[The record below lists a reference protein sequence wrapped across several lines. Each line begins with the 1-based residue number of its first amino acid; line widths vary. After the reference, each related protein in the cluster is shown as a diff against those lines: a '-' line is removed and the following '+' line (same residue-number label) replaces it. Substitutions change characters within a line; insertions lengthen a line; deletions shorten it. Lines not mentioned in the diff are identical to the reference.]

1 MNTRNENQAEE
12 RQPLQLR
19 WYCLSAN
26 GMATLALDENDARNV
41 ALESDQLYPRNGPHQ
56 AVQMVP
62 VQPDGRGTDAQ
73 ILKERDIAR
82 CAIVGALAAGHAG
95 QPHPGADH
103 WLAAAHDAG
112 VTIASLERADR
123 PVGGWQGDAFQSME
137 HPFSPHTGDAAE
149 AAMADLDKAC
159 CKPLPNAA
167 SAALDSMMGRSE
179 WPAFTAARS
188 EPGAEVDSMGI
199 PTSCG
204 KPLCSPDAH
213 HPLCKLHQPAEC
225 PATQVLDKRSAFEA
239 WLRTKPE
246 VRLWNTTDAM
256 LAAYQAGRA
265 ALPAPQQATPEPV
278 QPFLVRDVA
287 ALLGASVPDV
297 CKALA
302 HLGHGQR
309 STNMEIKPEEALAVA
324 KHIRAA
330 AAATEP
336 VQGLIEALDWITENG
351 ADEDYGVRQ
360 RARDAL
366 AAYRQS
372 TPEPIPMVM
381 HCPKCGM
388 QHVDGEE
395 WEDDP
400 HDIEQGQIRTW
411 KNEPHRSHL
420 CHGCGTIWR
429 PADVPTTGVKAITTK
444 GKADTWAPEQA
455 TQQAAGEP
463 RCSTCGV
470 TMDEPHHPACGAV
483 TAAII
488 GLSTMAAQDKEAR
501 RRELA
506 EKIRETLRGVFTR
519 PAPCVPDGLP
529 AVLTHWGFDV
539 HDDEDGRTWLTIRN
553 DQDDVARLSV
563 PTFWPAS
570 GRQTIGAVVLH
581 QFSAALTSALAAA
594 QAKGG
599 AA

>member
-12 RQPLQLR
+12 RQPLQIR

-179 WPAFTAARS
+179 WPAFTAGRS
-188 EPGAEVDSMGI
+188 DPGAEVDSMGI

-204 KPLCSPDAH
+204 KPLCSPDEH
-213 HPLCKLHQPAEC
+213 HPLCSLYQPVER
-225 PATQVLDKRSAFEA
+225 PATQVVDKRAAFEA

-246 VRLWNTTDAM
+246 ARLWNTTDAM
-256 LAAYQAGRA
+256 FSAYQAGRA
-265 ALPAPQQATPEPV
+265 ALHAPQQPTPLPFDIVVDDSVPPGQIVVNQDGKEAGRIVNVDAQQATPEPV

-297 CKALA
+297 CKELV

-324 KHIRAA
+324 EHIRAK
-330 AAATEP
+330 AATPEP
-336 VQGLIEALDWITENG
+336 VVWKPIKTSAGGREAVRNFFRSTLKRHDFDDYITG
-351 ADEDYGVRQ
+351 
-360 RARDAL
+360 AL
-366 AAYRQS
+366 AADFACVLGGY
-372 TPEPIPMVM
+372 
-381 HCPKCGM
+381 
-388 QHVDGEE
+388 
-395 WEDDP
+395 
-400 HDIEQGQIRTW
+400 
-411 KNEPHRSHL
+411 L
-420 CHGCGTIWR
+420 
-429 PADVPTTGVKAITTK
+429 
-444 GKADTWAPEQA
+444 QA
-455 TQQAAGEP
+455 
-463 RCSTCGV
+463 
-470 TMDEPHHPACGAV
+470 
-483 TAAII
+483 
-488 GLSTMAAQDKEAR
+488 
-501 RRELA
+501 
-506 EKIRETLRGVFTR
+506 TR
-519 PAPCVPDGLP
+519 PAPGVPDGLP
-529 AVLTHWGFDV
+529 AVLTDWGFDV
-539 HDDEDGRTWLTIRN
+539 HDDEEGRTWLTIRN

-570 GRQTIGAVVLH
+570 GRQTINAVVLH

-594 QAKGG
+594 QAKGVQS
-599 AA
+599 

>member
-95 QPHPGADH
+95 HPHPGADH

-137 HPFSPHTGDAAE
+137 HPFIPHTSDAAE
-149 AAMADLDKAC
+149 VAMADLDKAC

-204 KPLCSPDAH
+204 KPLCSPDEH
-213 HPLCKLHQPAEC
+213 HPLCKLHQPA
-225 PATQVLDKRSAFEA
+225 A
-239 WLRTKPE
+239 
-246 VRLWNTTDAM
+246 
-256 LAAYQAGRA
+256 
-265 ALPAPQQATPEPV
+265 QATPEPV
-278 QPFLVRDVA
+278 AWKPIKTSAGGREAVRNFF
-287 ALLGASVPDV
+287 
-297 CKALA
+297 
-302 HLGHGQR
+302 R
-309 STNMEIKPEEALAVA
+309 STLKR
-324 KHIRAA
+324 H
-330 AAATEP
+330 
-336 VQGLIEALDWITENG
+336 DFDDYITG
-351 ADEDYGVRQ
+351 
-360 RARDAL
+360 AL
-366 AAYRQS
+366 AADFACVLGGY
-372 TPEPIPMVM
+372 
-381 HCPKCGM
+381 
-388 QHVDGEE
+388 
-395 WEDDP
+395 
-400 HDIEQGQIRTW
+400 
-411 KNEPHRSHL
+411 L
-420 CHGCGTIWR
+420 
-429 PADVPTTGVKAITTK
+429 
-444 GKADTWAPEQA
+444 QA
-455 TQQAAGEP
+455 
-463 RCSTCGV
+463 
-470 TMDEPHHPACGAV
+470 
-483 TAAII
+483 
-488 GLSTMAAQDKEAR
+488 
-501 RRELA
+501 
-506 EKIRETLRGVFTR
+506 TR
-519 PAPCVPDGLP
+519 PAPGVPDGLP
-529 AVLTHWGFDV
+529 AVLTDWGFDV
-539 HDDEDGRTWLTIRN
+539 HDDEEGRTWLTIRN

-570 GRQTIGAVVLH
+570 GRQTINAVVLH

-594 QAKGG
+594 QAKGVQS
-599 AA
+599 